1 MGHQLLE
8 DQPPEGRML
17 ALEKP
22 GQVRVGR
29 GVMEIDQ
36 GLGQAREA
44 GAGKQLARQE
54 LAGGP
59 GRHEIQGL
67 VDQPAQAVLEQ
78 ALGGRIDGRQMLPTL
93 GRGLP
98 LGADAILRVDHL
110 QAVRPLAYLAEAP
123 QPDAGPQDLELLG
136 GEMEEAPEQARTPG
150 VAVAEPDLEGAPP
163 PVGDLGVGDDPL
175 HRRLGARTQLAQRDQ
190 TGAVLPAQGQMEEE
204 VLDPVDAELG
214 EPLADPGTDPLE
226 LLDRLLIEG
235 LLVGRLLFGRL
246 LVGRLGARARGIAG
260 PGRAG
265 HGARDPWPGRGVT
278 GPRQWAPP
286 AALGQGRG
294 TPRSSA

>member
-1 MGHQLLE
+1 MGPAQTPEAYLMGDELLE
-8 DQPPEGRML
+8 DEPLEGRVIPF
-17 ALEKP
+17 EQ
-22 GQVRVGR
+22 GRQVGIGR

-36 GLGQAREA
+36 GLGEAREA
-44 GAGKQLARQE
+44 GAGEQLARQE

-67 VDQPAQAVLEQ
+67 VDQPAQGVLEQ
-78 ALGGRIDGRQMLPTL
+78 PLGGGIDGRQMLPTL
-93 GRGLP
+93 GRRIA

-110 QAVRPLAYLAEAP
+110 QAVRPLSYLAEAP

-150 VAVAEPDLEGAPP
+150 IAVAKPDLEGAPP

-175 HRRLGARTQLAQRDQ
+175 HRRLGARTQLTQRDQ
-190 TGAVLPAQGQMEEE
+190 TGAVLPAQGQMEEQ
-204 VLDPVDAELG
+204 VLDGVDAELG

-226 LLDRLLIEG
+226 LLDRLLIQG
-235 LLVGRLLFGRL
+235 LLVGRLLF
-246 LVGRLGARARGIAG
+246 GRLGARARGIAG

-265 HGARDPWPGRGVT
+265 HGARDPRPGRHVT

-286 AALGQGRG
+286 AALG
-294 TPRSSA
+294 